1 MANRDIRIIT
11 DDEVKVLNKLIDAV
25 EKLDNKLLPMATS
38 LTTAAAAMRDF
49 GKAVEK
55 AHTYSHYLWANLSKV
70 LTQLNAVG
78 TSAKVIN
85 ASNGMGNVAASMTNL
100 AAASK
105 LLGGATLGNID
116 NRIGNIGKT
125 AATSAAQ
132 IDLFTKSLL
141 DLSVAS
147 KSVGGELWKSIN
159 RIDSFGKQ
167 SSASSKQVDAFN
179 NALKL
184 LGPTATNAGN
194 RLTGVENHVGG
205 LEAKFDAAATG
216 ATELDSR
223 LDMLANSAERVHKN
237 VVDTAIGV
245 YALNRTLDSGSKEL
259 TNYANAAISASKTLG
274 SSFGRGVISG
284 VNATKNA
291 VNKVIRS
298 IFNVDQANAFG
309 AEAGSAF
316 SKGIGSSIN
325 VSGNRQ
331 TIYQGGVSHGDLY
344 VQGMLLGINQNAIAL
359 GRQGSRLIRDGMD
372 AFIASG
378 AGLIITGGAAQ
389 TAMNFEEQLK
399 LIEVFGDLS
408 VAQVQ
413 SVQER
418 IFSVARETVF
428 SPTEQA
434 AAYLTLLKSGLS
446 SEDTSNILK
455 QLADFSVAS
464 QQTIQEAAESVIESM
479 SVFDIPITDIQRAMD
494 ALVGGADISV
504 AAVADLSHALTYA
517 GPSAAAL
524 GASIEEVSASIALL
538 SDRGI
543 GANRA
548 GTGLRAFFSSLLKP
562 SDEAQRVMQELG
574 ISVSDEM
581 GNFIG
586 MENLLGQFQVAIAR
600 LREGGLVP
608 VYEEVEKVVWETRR
622 SVDEFGNIVETVEPV
637 LKTLYE
643 QTGGFVNQRGLGDTE
658 IAEKLMQLGDRVG
671 VTALLALI
679 DTAEDGTLEFSKY
692 IKELENAKNA
702 TEIAAAITQVFKFKL
717 DELASAVDVLNI
729 RAFTPFLNEVIAPL
743 IDQLIIFVNKIS
755 NLDKETLKLGL
766 SVVAGGAALIAFYA
780 VLQMALGGLMFLTGG
795 LLTTISFLTSPVGI
809 ALAATTA
816 TLAINGFDLSLAG
829 LHTRLSDGLETMREY
844 AAQIAKVM
852 AAIGIAPD
860 TVFSEETFLTST
872 QRLREEYSLLEQQLG
887 SFFDV
892 GRGTHTVTSGDT
904 WYDIAKRNNM
914 TVEELQALNPID
926 PFSLA
931 VGMKLDLGGD
941 VPETNLIELDKIRT
955 RMSEIQ
961 GLLASGE
968 WKNLSTGFIEETA
981 EERIQGFATRLQELP
996 RPLALAAVNLVNAY
1010 GAFKAFTKGLK
1021 ENLGWVELYKNTLY
1035 AFKNTMSFEFL
1046 GGMPLLTRSITGA
1059 FDIFDTLPDVY
1070 PEGTASFIITP
1081 TISLGDI
1088 LSNDGLFNL
1097 NNIYDSI
1104 VTRFNQAFSAG
1115 DLSLRPTWLYDKL
1128 SEFLSLDDAE
1138 MNTIATTI
1146 AGGLRRAL
1154 VTAIRLVVIPSS
1166 IITSL
1171 LGYLLGRYYAEIRL
1185 VINNFVNGD
1194 GWAQLKELSGKIM
1207 EQVITTLVE
1216 IDGGFT
1222 ARVSGYIG
1230 EQVTKLQGILTI
1242 AYIII
1247 RGEIR
1252 EALQN
1257 AISSIAFLGTLSYD
1271 ELFGLVSETFS
1282 NVMRTISTAIN
1293 NTFAFL
1299 GIDLDTSRIIETLK
1313 IKISGIATWLKDN
1326 VPVLIGRLL
1335 GETVSIIVYSV
1346 PKLFENIDVAGLI
1359 GGIRTFLQT
1368 IIDTA
1373 LETIQVRLDIEI
1385 PEPVL
1390 NFFTVERLG
1399 LLAAL
1404 PLLNNAILP
1413 IIANIGALGS
1423 AFSGFFSILGLGL
1436 VPVLSIAGI
1445 IGLLA
1450 VNMAVFGDIERLGDP
1465 LKGFFDKLKESMSIL
1480 MSADWSGVV
1489 SILTAIANV
1498 TVTLL
1503 GASIDWLGDVL
1514 VNLATFISDF
1524 VTGLSTIISPDA
1536 DVSGMDRFLAFL
1548 NVLHSFLTALYN
1560 VSTEAIEGLFTILVQ
1575 GMEDLINA
1583 FGGNVDFQWIVDG
1596 LTGFSESFGDFLLA
1610 LGSLSIDAVV
1620 TVFNAIKTF
1629 IVESALW
1636 TFDGLKETG
1645 TYLSVIATEVGRLM
1659 AADWKQL
1666 QIDIGAFFTNVGNA
1680 IKNFFVGSIDAAI
1693 LKLNALITGYNDAT
1707 KVFGFTP
1714 IPLIPTLS
1722 PEEKDTPLDAAPQG
1736 ASMRSNEKGK
1746 EYGRQLASNVKTGF
1760 NEELT
1765 KQFEGFD
1772 LVSLMFAPSAP
1783 VEGFANATAP
1793 APADNGFGAEMQ
1805 ATTPFA
1811 PFFADATIFIDETAP
1826 ALIATNDLVTASLNT
1841 MNAAFVFLGIT
1852 STLAIQT
1859 IITQLDT
1866 MLLRLSS
1873 NIFNLAVM
1881 KTGFDTAGVSA
1892 EINTQKMVAGLE
1904 KMFKVLEKMAPI
1916 IANMAQLFMLAN
1928 GMKGEEIQKFLGTW
1942 TGGGTPV
1949 NGKYKGG
1956 ALQANTLAEFSEERR
1971 GLDFEIFK
1979 VGGRNYI
1986 YGNKPIDFSSPYNAP
2001 RITDVGGMR
2010 DMQPSYV
2017 NNAYTGGATNINITV
2032 NADGTMSSSG
2042 DYSGL
2047 AQRIS
2052 NVVRDELRNT
2062 GYRQSIGV
2070 SAL

>member
-25 EKLDNKLLPMATS
+25 ERLDNKLLPMATS

-55 AHTYSHYLWANLSKV
+55 AYLHSHHLWANLSKV

-105 LLGGATLGNID
+105 LLGGATLVNID

-184 LGPTATNAGN
+184 LGPTATNAGK

-237 VVDTAIGV
+237 VVDTKLGV
-245 YALNRTLDSGSKEL
+245 SALNRTLDSGSKEL

-408 VAQVQ
+408 VEQVQ

-434 AAYLTLLKSGLS
+434 TAYLTLLKSGLS

-479 SVFDIPITDIQRAMD
+479 SLFDIPITDIQRAMD

-581 GNFIG
+581 GNFVG
-586 MENLLGQFQVAIAR
+586 MENLLSQFQVAVAR
-600 LREGGLVP
+600 LRQDGLVP

-658 IAEKLMQLGDRVG
+658 IAAKLMQLGDRVG

-795 LLTTISFLTSPVGI
+795 LLTTIGFLTSPVGI

-844 AAQIAKVM
+844 TAQIAKVM

-872 QRLREEYSLLEQQLG
+872 QRLREEYSLLEQELG

-981 EERIQGFATRLQELP
+981 EERIQGFANRLQELP
-996 RPLALAAVNLVNAY
+996 RPLALTGVNLVNAY
-1010 GAFKAFTKGLK
+1010 GAFKAFTKGLQ
-1021 ENLGWVELYKNTLY
+1021 ENLGWVELYNKTLD
-1035 AFKNTMSFEFL
+1035 AFKNTMSFDFL
-1046 GGMPLLTRSITGA
+1046 GGMPNFTKAITGA
-1059 FDIFDTLPDVY
+1059 FDIFDTLPDAY
-1070 PEGTASFIITP
+1070 PEGTASLTITP

-1115 DLSLRPTWLYDKL
+1115 DLSLRPTWLYEKL

-1194 GWAQLKELSGKIM
+1194 GWAKLKELSGKIM

-1222 ARVSGYIG
+1222 ARVSGFIG

-1282 NVMRTISTAIN
+1282 NVMTTISTAIN
-1293 NTFAFL
+1293 NTFAFF

-1413 IIANIGALGS
+1413 IIANIGSLSS

-1450 VNMAVFGDIERLGDP
+1450 VNMAVFGDIKRLGDP

-1498 TVTLL
+1498 TITLL

-1524 VTGLSTIISPDA
+1524 VTGLSTIISPDV
-1536 DVSGMDRFLAFL
+1536 DVSAMDRLLAFL
-1548 NVLHSFLTALYN
+1548 NVLHSFITAIFN
-1560 VSTEAIEGLFTILVQ
+1560 VSTEAIEGIFQFLVQ
-1575 GMEDLINA
+1575 GLEDLINA
-1583 FGGNVDFQWIVDG
+1583 FGGNVDFQSTVDG
-1596 LTGFSESFGDFLLA
+1596 LSNLSESFGLFLQALA
-1610 LGSLSIDAVV
+1610 LGSLESIG
-1620 TVFNAIKTF
+1620 N
-1629 IVESALW
+1629 
-1636 TFDGLKETG
+1636 
-1645 TYLSVIATEVGRLM
+1645 RL
-1659 AADWKQL
+1659 
-1666 QIDIGAFFTNVGNA
+1666 NA
-1680 IKNFFVGSIDAAI
+1680 IKNFIVESTLWTVDGLKISADAIAI
-1693 LKLNALITGYNDAT
+1693 LFNAIATGDPAKWTEYRIAVSEFFSYIGDAIKDKFLGAILLATEQLNNLIGVYNTMTGL
-1707 KVFGFTP
+1707 FGLDP
-1714 IPLIPTLS
+1714 IPLFGEK
-1722 PEEKDTPLDAAPQG
+1722 PEEEDTPLDAAPQG

-1783 VEGFANATAP
+1783 VEGFDNATSP

-1805 ATTPFA
+1805 ANTPFA

-1826 ALIATNDLVTASLNT
+1826 ALIATNDLVTASLDA
-1841 MNAAFVFLGIT
+1841 MNSAFVFLGIT

-1866 MLLRLSS
+1866 MLLRLSG

-1881 KTGFDTAGVSA
+1881 KTGFETAGVSA

-1928 GMKGEEIQKFLGTW
+1928 GMKNEEVQKFLGTW

>member
-1 MANRDIRIIT
+1 
-11 DDEVKVLNKLIDAV
+11 
-25 EKLDNKLLPMATS
+25 MATS

-55 AHTYSHYLWANLSKV
+55 AHTYSHHLWANLSKV

-184 LGPTATNAGN
+184 LGPTATNAGK

-237 VVDTAIGV
+237 VVDTKLGV
-245 YALNRTLDSGSKEL
+245 SALNRTLDSGSKEL

-743 IDQLIIFVNKIS
+743 IDQLIVFVNNIS

-892 GRGTHTVTSGDT
+892 DRGTHTVTSGDT

-931 VGMKLDLGGD
+931 VGMKLDLGVD

-1021 ENLGWVELYKNTLY
+1021 ENLGWVELYKNTLD

-1046 GGMPLLTRSITGA
+1046 GGMPSFTKAITGA

-1070 PEGTASFIITP
+1070 PEGTAAHIITP
-1081 TISLGDI
+1081 FISLGDI

-1115 DLSLRPTWLYDKL
+1115 DLSLRRTWIGNSISMLYDKL

-1185 VINNFVNGD
+1185 VINNFVNGYS
-1194 GWAQLKELSGKIM
+1194 WAQLKELSGKIM

-1222 ARVSGYIG
+1222 ARVPGYIG

-1536 DVSGMDRFLAFL
+1536 DVSGMDRFLAFV

-1560 VSTEAIEGLFTILVQ
+1560 VSTEAIEGLFIILVQ
-1575 GMEDLINA
+1575 GIEDLINA
-1583 FGGNVDFQWIVDG
+1583 FGGNVDFQSTVDG
-1596 LTGFSESFGDFLLA
+1596 LSGLSESFGLFLQALA
-1610 LGSLSIDAVV
+1610 LGSLESIG
-1620 TVFNAIKTF
+1620 N
-1629 IVESALW
+1629 
-1636 TFDGLKETG
+1636 
-1645 TYLSVIATEVGRLM
+1645 RL
-1659 AADWKQL
+1659 
-1666 QIDIGAFFTNVGNA
+1666 NA
-1680 IKNFFVGSIDAAI
+1680 IKNFIVESTLWTVDGLKIAADAIAI
-1693 LKLNALITGYNDAT
+1693 LFNAIATGDPLKWTEYRIAVSEFFSYIGDAIKDKFLGAILLATEQLNNLIGVYNTMTGL
-1707 KVFGFTP
+1707 FGLDP
-1714 IPLIPTLS
+1714 IPLFGEK
-1722 PEEKDTPLDAAPQG
+1722 PEEEDTPLDAAPQG

-1928 GMKGEEIQKFLGTW
+1928 GMKGEEVQKFLGTW